1 MLHQSARTLFPSAT
15 FPPRAELQATYR
27 IHADGGL
34 TPIKAG
40 GRGDLTARCPY
51 EGCDAILVREASA
64 DALSQGYFQCPSC
77 HRKSLGS
84 AARASMRRREAGT
97 LRATQ
102 HGTRVGPGS
111 A

>member
-1 MLHQSARTLFPSAT
+1 MLTQADRTLFPSDT
-15 FPPRAELQATYR
+15 FPPRAELEATYR

-34 TPIKAG
+34 TPIKEI
-40 GRGDLTARCPY
+40 GRGSLTARCPHD
-51 EGCDAILVREASA
+51 GCGAILVREASA
-64 DALSQGYFQCPSC
+64 DALSQGYFQCASC

-97 LRATQ
+97 LQATRHGSRANPRT
-102 HGTRVGPGS
+102 